1 MKVNLPL
8 MHLQKDLKLTLNMS
22 DSLNHPMPLTAAA
35 NEVYKHTRRLGYG
48 EHDASSVYIRSR
60 Y

>member
-1 MKVNLPL
+1 